1 MRYSLSEKQTN
12 ELCRYYDVAVSWE
25 DAETDVDEILSF
37 LALQHRIDLTDMI
50 ASDGLKERFGD
61 RLEPEVGK
69 CLANQLAD
77 QIIETEKLDAALEP
91 KVEGIDTFSMGRDW
105 NFTVGIPLKPS
116 LELSSYDSVKLQV
129 PDFQITDDTVN
140 DYIEKEIESK
150 AKLVPDDEAMV
161 VFEDSDVLV
170 TVATNKSG
178 MTVGPLTATKAN
190 YRLGSGI
197 LPTIFDEKLLAMKP
211 GDVEDFEFNLTSKN
225 FIGLDV
231 TEHMSTHLELHS
243 ILKRESVELSDRW
256 VKDNIPGAH
265 DVDSYRRLVRRGLQD
280 QGEDRRRQL
289 TEQSAVNELAKRLPE
304 VQLPAEYYEYSRA
317 GLLQNVSAACNKAG
331 ISIDEF
337 CASQGLSKDR
347 FMMQMLI
354 RGRQVLREGLALDA
368 LARHESYVPDEK
380 DISEALVRIDA
391 QRPDEAKKMLE
402 MNGRTYQLREMATR
416 IKMRKKLLSEADVE
430 YVL

>member
-1 MRYSLSEKQTN
+1 MRYSLSGEQTS
-12 ELCRYYDVAVSWE
+12 ELCRNYDVAVSWE
-25 DAETDVDEILSF
+25 DAEADVDEILSF
-37 LALQHRIDLTDMI
+37 LALQHGIDLAGII

-69 CLANQLAD
+69 CLANQIAD
-77 QIIETEKLDAALEP
+77 RIIRAERLDAALEP
-91 KVEGIDTFSMGRDW
+91 EIEGVDSFDMGKGWAFS
-105 NFTVGIPLKPS
+105 VSIPLKPL
-116 LELSSYDSVKLQV
+116 LELSSYDPVQLQV
-129 PDFQITDDTVN
+129 PDFQITDDTVA
-140 DYIEKEIESK
+140 DYIEREIESK
-150 AKLVPDDEAMV
+150 AKLIPDDEAVV
-161 VFEDSDVLV
+161 VFENSDVLV
-170 TVATNKSG
+170 TVATNKAG
-178 MTVGPLTATKAN
+178 MTVGPLTATAAN
-190 YRLGSGI
+190 YRLGSGV
-197 LPTIFDEKLLAMKP
+197 LPKIFDEKLLAMKP
-211 GDVEDFEFNLTSKN
+211 GDVEDFEFDLTSKN

-243 ILKRESVELSDRW
+243 ILKRENVELTDRW

-289 TEQSAVNELAKRLPE
+289 TEQGAVNELAKRLPE

-317 GLLQNVSAACNKAG
+317 GLLQNVSAACNKSG
-331 ISIDEF
+331 VSVDEF

-368 LARHESYVPDEK
+368 LARHENYVPDEK
-380 DISEALVRIDA
+380 DISEALIRIDA
-391 QRPDEAKKMLE
+391 QRPDEARKMLE

-416 IKMRKKLLSEADVE
+416 IRMRKKLLSEADVE